1 MAKGKEIVMTAP
13 TSLTLSAD
21 KKLLKVCF
29 EGMGEAALSSEL
41 LRVESPSAEVRG
53 HGAGQKRLV
62 YGKKNVKILNILP
75 VGQYAVKL
83 VFDDGHDTG
92 IYTWDFLQDMAENN
106 MEMMGAYTDALKEH
120 KLPRVM
126 GCGEGCGCV

>member
-1 MAKGKEIVMTAP
+1 MMAP
-13 TSLTLSAD
+13 TSLTVTAD
-21 KKLLKVCF
+21 KKTLKVGF
-29 EGMGEAALSSEL
+29 EGMGEVALPSEL

-53 HGAGQKRLV
+53 HGVGQKRLV
-62 YGKKNVKILNILP
+62 YGKKNVKILNVLP

-92 IYTWDFLQDMAENN
+92 IYTWDFLHEMAENN
-106 MEMMGAYTDALKEH
+106 VSMMDTYLANLKEH
-120 KLPRVM
+120 KLLRVQ

>member
-1 MAKGKEIVMTAP
+1 MVAP
-13 TSLTLSAD
+13 TCLTLSAD
-21 KKLLKVCF
+21 KKSLRVAFADL
-29 EGMGEAALSSEL
+29 GEVSLSSEL

-53 HGAGQKRLV
+53 HGVGQKRLV
-62 YGKKNVKILNILP
+62 YGKRHVKILNILP

-92 IYTWDFLQDMAENN
+92 IYTWDFLHDMAANN
-106 MEMMGAYTDALKEH
+106 TAMMDVYLSQLKEN
-120 KLPRVM
+120 KLPREM